1 MNKARLAVLIS
12 GNGSNLQAILDAIRN
27 QQINARIVT
36 VISNRP
42 EAYGLQ
48 RAAQAGLPNHAHE
61 LAPYLKGGRTRRDY
75 DHDLAMLLRPYQ
87 PDWVILAGWMHIL
100 SSAFL
105 EHYPHRVLNL
115 HPALPGMFPGTN
127 AIERAFDAYQKGEIE
142 HTGVMIHHV
151 PDETVD
157 AGPVVASVEVPI
169 YEDDTLDTLE
179 SRVHRAEHDLM
190 ITTLLGL
197 VGEPKPSPRHR
208 GTQAH

>member
-1 MNKARLAVLIS
+1 MNKARLAVLVS

-27 QQINARIVT
+27 QQINAKIVT

-100 SSAFL
+100 SNAFL

-115 HPALPGMFPGTN
+115 HPALPGKFPGTH

-142 HTGVMIHHV
+142 HTGIMIHQV
-151 PDETVD
+151 PNEEVD
-157 AGPVVASVEVPI
+157 TGPVIASVEVPI
-169 YEDDTLDTLE
+169 YEDDTLETLE
-179 SRVHRAEHDLM
+179 SRVHRAEHELLVG
-190 ITTLLGL
+190 TLLGL
-197 VGEPKPSPRHR
+197 VGEPKSSPRHR
-208 GTQAH
+208 GG